1 MLNSFSYYK
10 PKSEIEII
18 ETLKS
23 FGDDA
28 KILAGGTD
36 LFIYMKQQIV
46 FPKVL
51 VDIKGIPEYSKI
63 DIDNLGNLIIG
74 ATVSCNDV
82 VENQYIRNHFPVLS
96 TAAKTIGSYQIRN
109 RATVIGNI
117 CNASPAADMAGAFL
131 VLDSIVIVATENGD
145 REIPIKE
152 FFVGVKKTA
161 LRQNEFVKGIKVPAD
176 YKDSEAS
183 YLKASRIKGHDLG
196 TCNVA
201 MSCSKNGKIKIAI
214 GSCNITPVLLP
225 DFDSNN
231 IDLANILTIAMNSIK
246 PIDDLRGSKEYR
258 KHLVQVFIK
267 RLLNG
272 KGHSH

>member
-1 MLNSFSYYK
+1 MLYSFSYYK

-36 LFIYMKQQIV
+36 LLVYMKQQIAD
-46 FPKVL
+46 PKVL
-51 VDIKGIPEYSKI
+51 VDIKGVPDFSKI
-63 DIDNLGNLIIG
+63 EIDSSGNLIIG
-74 ATVSCNDV
+74 AAVTCNDV
-82 VENQYIRNHFPVLS
+82 VENQYIRNHYPILA

-109 RATVIGNI
+109 RATVVGNI
-117 CNASPAADMAGAFL
+117 CNASPAADMAGALL
-131 VLDSIVIVATENGD
+131 VLDSSVIIATEKGN
-145 REIPIKE
+145 REIPIKQ
-152 FFVGVKKTA
+152 FFVGVKKTS
-161 LRQNEFVKGIKVPAD
+161 LQQNEFVKAIRVRAE
-176 YKDSEAS
+176 YKDAEAG

-201 MSCSKNGKIKIAI
+201 LSRGKNGTVKIAI

-225 DFDSNN
+225 DFDSTN
-231 IDLANILTIAMNSIK
+231 IDLANILTTAMKNIK

>member
-1 MLNSFSYYK
+1 MINSLSYYK

-18 ETLKS
+18 EKLKS

-36 LFIYMKQQIV
+36 LLVYMKQQSNS
-46 FPKVL
+46 PKVL
-51 VDIKGIPEYSKI
+51 IDIKGVSDFSKI
-63 DIDNLGNLIIG
+63 EIDTTGNLHIG
-74 ATVSCNDV
+74 AAVTCNEV
-82 VENQYIRNHFPVLS
+82 IENQYIQNHYPILL

-109 RATVIGNI
+109 RATVVGNI
-117 CNASPAADMAGAFL
+117 CNASPAADMATSLL
-131 VLDSIVIVATENGD
+131 VLDATVIIATEKGN
-145 REIPIKE
+145 REIPIKQ
-152 FFVGVKKTA
+152 FFVGVKKTS
-161 LRQNEFVKGIKVPAD
+161 LQQNEFVKAIKVPAD
-176 YKDSEAS
+176 YKDAQAS

-201 MSCSKNGKIKIAI
+201 MSCSKNGKVKIAI

-225 DFDSNN
+225 DFESTN
-231 IDLANILTIAMNSIK
+231 IDLAKVLTTAMNSIK

-258 KHLVQVFIK
+258 THLVQVFIK

>member
-36 LFIYMKQQIV
+36 LLVYMKQQIAG
-46 FPKVL
+46 PKVL
-51 VDIKGIPEYSKI
+51 VDIKGVPDFSKI
-63 DIDNLGNLIIG
+63 EIDGAGNLVIG
-74 ATVSCNDV
+74 AAVTCNDV
-82 VENQYIRNHFPVLS
+82 VESQYIQNHYPVLA

-109 RATVIGNI
+109 RATVVGNI
-117 CNASPAADMAGAFL
+117 CNASPAADMAGALL
-131 VLDSIVIVATENGD
+131 VLDSSVIIATEKGN
-145 REIPIKE
+145 REIPIKQ
-152 FFVGVKKTA
+152 FFVGVKKTS
-161 LRQNEFVKGIKVPAD
+161 LQQNEFVKAIRVRAD
-176 YKDSEAS
+176 YKNADAS

-201 MSCSKNGKIKIAI
+201 LSRGKNGTIKIAI

-225 DFDSNN
+225 DFDSTN
-231 IDLANILTIAMNSIK
+231 IDLANILTTAMNSIK

>member
-10 PKSEIEII
+10 PKSGIEII

-36 LFIYMKQQIV
+36 LLVYMKQRITA
-46 FPKVL
+46 PKVL
-51 VDIKGIPEYSKI
+51 VDIKAVPDFSKI
-63 DIDNLGNLIIG
+63 EIDGAGNLIIG
-74 ATVSCNDV
+74 AAVTCNELVD
-82 VENQYIRNHFPVLS
+82 NQYIRNHFPVLAI
-96 TAAKTIGSYQIRN
+96 AAKTIGSYQIRN
-109 RATVIGNI
+109 RATVVGNI

-131 VLDSIVIVATENGD
+131 VLDAIVIIATEKGN
-145 REIPIKE
+145 REMPIKE
-152 FFVGVKKTA
+152 FFVGVKKTS
-161 LRQNEFVKGIKVPAD
+161 LRQNEFVKSIKVPTHH
-176 YKDSEAS
+176 KDTEAS

-201 MSCSKNGKIKIAI
+201 MSRSKNGKIKIAI

-231 IDLANILTIAMNSIK
+231 IDMVNILTTAMNSIK

>member
-10 PKSEIEII
+10 PKSGIEII

-28 KILAGGTD
+28 EILAGGTD
-36 LFIYMKQQIV
+36 LLVYMKQRITA
-46 FPKVL
+46 PKVL
-51 VDIKGIPEYSKI
+51 VDIKAVPDFSKI
-63 DIDNLGNLIIG
+63 EIDGAGNLIIG
-74 ATVSCNDV
+74 AAVTCNELVD
-82 VENQYIRNHFPVLS
+82 NQYIRNHFPVLAI
-96 TAAKTIGSYQIRN
+96 AAKTIGSYQIRN
-109 RATVIGNI
+109 RATVVGNI

-131 VLDSIVIVATENGD
+131 VLDAIVIIATEKGN
-145 REIPIKE
+145 REMPIKE
-152 FFVGVKKTA
+152 FFVGVKKTS
-161 LRQNEFVKGIKVPAD
+161 LRQNEFVKSIKVPTH
-176 YKDSEAS
+176 YKDTEAS

-201 MSCSKNGKIKIAI
+201 MSRSKNGKIKIAI
-214 GSCNITPVLLP
+214 GSCNITPVLLT

-231 IDLANILTIAMNSIK
+231 IDMVNILTTAMNSIK

>member
-36 LFIYMKQQIV
+36 LLVYMKQQIAG
-46 FPKVL
+46 PKVL
-51 VDIKGIPEYSKI
+51 VDIKGVPDFSKI
-63 DIDNLGNLIIG
+63 DVDSGGNLIIG
-74 ATVSCNDV
+74 AAVTCNDV
-82 VENQYIRNHFPVLS
+82 VENQYIRNHFPVLA

-109 RATVIGNI
+109 RATVVGNI

-131 VLDSIVIVATENGD
+131 VLDAVVIIATEKGN
-145 REIPIKE
+145 REIPIKH
-152 FFVGVKKTA
+152 FFVGVKKTS
-161 LRQNEFVKGIKVPAD
+161 LQQNEFVKAIKVPAD
-176 YKDSEAS
+176 YKDAEAS

-196 TCNVA
+196 TCNAA
-201 MSCSKNGKIKIAI
+201 MSRSKNGKIKIAI

-231 IDLANILTIAMNSIK
+231 IDLANILTTAMNSIK

>member
-36 LFIYMKQQIV
+36 LLVYMKQQIAG
-46 FPKVL
+46 PKVL
-51 VDIKGIPEYSKI
+51 VDIKGVPDFSKI
-63 DIDNLGNLIIG
+63 EIDSSGNLIIG
-74 ATVSCNDV
+74 AAVTCNDV
-82 VENQYIRNHFPVLS
+82 VENQYIRNHYPILA

-109 RATVIGNI
+109 RATVVGNI
-117 CNASPAADMAGAFL
+117 CNASPAADMAGALL
-131 VLDSIVIVATENGD
+131 VLDASVIIATEKGN
-145 REIPIKE
+145 REIPIKQ
-152 FFVGVKKTA
+152 FFVGVKKTS
-161 LRQNEFVKGIKVPAD
+161 LQQNEFVKAIRVPAD
-176 YKDSEAS
+176 YKDAEAS

-201 MSCSKNGKIKIAI
+201 MSRGKNGTVKIAI

-231 IDLANILTIAMNSIK
+231 IDLANILTTAMNSIK

-272 KGHSH
+272 KGHNH